1 MKAVVIIGMLLS
13 AIFLAD
19 NIHTVASDSY
29 VEVDVTVNKIKYYDN
44 IAECYEDDG
53 TLYRVDLDIKDSLQ
67 NGDVIKLYK
76 SCNVVL
82 PSISG
87 FPDKSSA
94 RATSICLGAVCGVL
108 FISFLVVLVFSGG
121 LNNGRRKRLVISQE
135 I

>member
-1 MKAVVIIGMLLS
+1 MKTVVIICMLLS

-19 NIHTVASDSY
+19 NIHTITSDSY

-53 TLYRVDLDIKDSLQ
+53 TLYRVDLDIQDSLQ

-76 SCNVVL
+76 SCNVIL

-87 FPDKSSA
+87 F
-94 RATSICLGAVCGVL
+94 L
-108 FISFLVVLVFSGG
+108 
-121 LNNGRRKRLVISQE
+121 
-135 I
+135 